1 MKEFI
6 EKLIGRLEEKID
18 VIKDEIYRDYEE
30 RIIEECAIEN
40 VIDIVNELA
49 EEYRNDKVCQTAIM
63 YAKNLHKYGIQIDS
77 IWETAT
83 QQSMALNQA
92 YMRGRQDERDIFDEW
107 QEKHIN
113 TSTDTSS
120 GWIPCSERLPKEHDS
135 IFAECKG
142 TNKWNEAMFEKISDD
157 VNVTVKYEN
166 GTVKT
171 MTTHTIDGK
180 WKIDS
185 IVKCEVLAWMPLPAP
200 YKEGA
205 TENE

>member
-6 EKLIGRLEEKID
+6 EKLIGRLEKLKIYYAEDFSQGYSCEIDCVEK
-18 VIKDEIYRDYEE
+18 YEVKK
-30 RIIEECAIEN
+30 II
-40 VIDIVNELA
+40 NELA

-185 IVKCEVLAWMPLPAP
+185 IVKCEVIAWQPLPQS
-200 YKEGA
+200 YKAGD
-205 TENE
+205 

>member
-6 EKLIGRLEEKID
+6 EKLVSRLEEEID
-18 VIKDEIYRDYEE
+18 IIKDEVYRDYEE

-49 EEYRNDKVCQTAIM
+49 EEYN
-63 YAKNLHKYGIQIDS
+63 N
-77 IWETAT
+77 
-83 QQSMALNQA
+83 
-92 YMRGRQDERDIFDEW
+92 
-107 QEKHIN
+107 
-113 TSTDTSS
+113 

-185 IVKCEVLAWMPLPAP
+185 IVKCEVIAWQPLPQS
-200 YKEGA
+200 YKAGD
-205 TENE
+205 

>member
-1 MKEFI
+1 MKEFVD
-6 EKLIGRLEEKID
+6 KLIERLKEISIPIYDKD
-18 VIKDEIYRDYEE
+18 VKAEGEVIYTD
-30 RIIEECAIEN
+30 IAIN
-40 VIDIVNELA
+40 TINELA
-49 EEYRNDKVCQTAIM
+49 EEYKATFMEELLEAKRNCGEDSYCSECPFGQVQDRCYLAE
-63 YAKNLHKYGIQIDS
+63 LQI
-77 IWETAT
+77 EGG
-83 QQSMALNQA
+83 N
-92 YMRGRQDERDIFDEW
+92 
-107 QEKHIN
+107 N
-113 TSTDTSS
+113 

-185 IVKCEVLAWMPLPAP
+185 IVKCEVIAWQPLPQP
-200 YKEGA
+200 YKVGD
-205 TENE
+205 

>member
-6 EKLIGRLEEKID
+6 EKLIGRLEKLKIYYAEDFSQGYSCEIDCVEK
-18 VIKDEIYRDYEE
+18 YEVKK
-30 RIIEECAIEN
+30 II
-40 VIDIVNELA
+40 NELA

-120 GWIPCSERLPKEHDS
+120 GWIPCSERLPEEDGYYLTTIRFYHLH
-135 IFAECKG
+135 
-142 TNKWNEAMFEKISDD
+142 NLVAMGCNFE
-157 VNVTVKYEN
+157 
-166 GTVKT
+166 
-171 MTTHTIDGK
+171 DGK
-180 WKIDS
+180 WLYMEGDD
-185 IVKCEVLAWMPLPAP
+185 EVLAWMPLPQP
-200 YKEGA
+200 YKAGD
-205 TENE
+205 

>member
-6 EKLIGRLEEKID
+6 EKLIGRLEKQAEQ
-18 VIKDEIYRDYEE
+18 YRRRGFEHEQKGYSAMADKYYGKQCSYLHS
-30 RIIEECAIEN
+30 IE
-40 VIDIVNELA
+40 IVNELA

-63 YAKNLHKYGIQIDS
+63 YAKNLHKYGVQIDS

-120 GWIPCSERLPKEHDS
+120 DISTDTSSGWIACSERLPDESGEYLTFVEYEGRKFIAIDDIDCDG
-135 IFAECKG
+135 IFK
-142 TNKWNEAMFEKISDD
+142 KWNCTSD
-157 VNVTVKYEN
+157 Y
-166 GTVKT
+166 
-171 MTTHTIDGK
+171 HI
-180 WKIDS
+180 I
-185 IVKCEVLAWMPLPAP
+185 AWQPLPKP
-200 YKEGA
+200 YKE
-205 TENE
+205 

>member
-6 EKLIGRLEEKID
+6 EKLIGRLEELKDD
-18 VIKDEIYRDYEE
+18 VVDDKCPVEKNSR
-30 RIIEECAIEN
+30 ECEMEYACETCYLTKAIN
-40 VIDIVNELA
+40 IVNELA

-120 GWIPCSERLPKEHDS
+120 GWIPCSERLP
-135 IFAECKG
+135 
-142 TNKWNEAMFEKISDD
+142 EANQKVLTCDKDGWIS
-157 VNVTVKYEN
+157 VNVNMPYIGVRNDFECGYY
-166 GTVKT
+166 V
-171 MTTHTIDGK
+171 
-180 WKIDS
+180 
-185 IVKCEVLAWMPLPAP
+185 AWQPLPQP
-200 YKEGA
+200 YKEN
-205 TENE
+205 ENGKI